1 MKTFFCSL
9 FSLAA
14 LAVLV
19 ASPVSADDVGVFRLG
34 QTVRVADVELPAG
47 VYAFRATD
55 RGVVYVCD
63 DEQPSKVIATVLTR
77 RHGLKLAETEMAGTL
92 SHDWTVRSL
101 ALGNWSYDFTPG
113 KAPVT
118 VAAVPTM
125 TTVVAMAL
133 HH

>member
-1 MKTFFCSL
+1 MKTFFCTL
-9 FSLAA
+9 FSVAA

-19 ASPVSADDVGVFRLG
+19 ASPAAADDVGVFRLG

-63 DEQPSKVIATVLTR
+63 DEQPATVLATVLTQ
-77 RHGLKLAETEMAGTL
+77 RHGLRLAETEMAGTL

-101 ALGNWSYDFTPG
+101 ALGNWSYHFTPG

-118 VAAVPTM
+118 MAEAASP